1 MMMINC
7 YGVNDERQLTIS
19 DLHLLVNWIDVELV
33 ANAGDEVWRIFILS
47 STVTWTVVEVSEANK
62 VYQLSTLL

>member
-1 MMMINC
+1 MFINC

-33 ANAGDEVWRIFILS
+33 ANADDEVWRIFILS
-47 STVTWTVVEVSEANK
+47 STVTWTVVEVSEASK